1 MSDWRE
7 YILQHF
13 QTPSHRL
20 TLVADPDRLMLEER
34 LLASIHANGFQ
45 LLRFDD
51 PVQFRYAYESQF
63 RHKWDRGEETE
74 LVVVL
79 RSPEHDLDRL
89 PYDLL
94 CVGRRLR
101 FQLSDLFP
109 KLSYPVVRELDR
121 ADLDALFAAFQDYR
135 GDELGD
141 RGTRAYIL
149 RHVFGVSPETLRTAA
164 DVLKHLL
171 SRHYAG
177 RRVPPTIDSL
187 LLERLQ
193 QLPEIRNWPL
203 QAILADRSAFFDFV
217 QHAWPR
223 FLVEQHALI
232 TGAREPRIEYAED
245 IPFLPLDEPDVRAF
259 VDSLFL
265 EGYLRPIVVPDDFP
279 SGKSWRRDDWTQV
292 GVVRQPEL
300 DRQLRFEKLLTVAR
314 ETLPDT
320 AATHKEWG
328 RFARTWAE
336 VVILRHSF
344 PATMPLPGPEYR
356 EDFGQ
361 LQLAVE
367 SRFAEWMQK
376 RYLALYNYPPLPA
389 PVMLHQ
395 IPHYLAHQLKAGRL
409 KRVALIVIDG
419 LALNQWLLI
428 QTQLQASHSDW
439 GFAETAVFAWVPTLT
454 SVSRQSIFAAW
465 PPLNFPSTWDRTD
478 REPKHWTRFWMDEGL
493 PEPAIGYFR
502 GPNLDDDPDLDA
514 WLQDTR
520 SVVAGLV
527 VNKVDDIMHGM
538 QLGTQGMHQQV
549 SLWAEQGNLPRLLS
563 KLYQAGFT
571 VFITAD
577 HGNIAAKGIGKPQQG
592 ALIEERGKR
601 ALQFSQ
607 PAFLA
612 QAQAQYPD
620 AISWRSDALPDA
632 IHVLLADGLDS
643 FDTLEEE
650 SVCHGGISLEEVIVP
665 FIQVTSVPA

>member
-1 MSDWRE
+1 MFDWRE

-20 TLVADPDRLMLEER
+20 TLVADPDGLMLEER
-34 LLASIHANGFQ
+34 LLAAIRANGFQ

-63 RHKWDRGEETE
+63 RRKWDRGEETE

-94 CVGRRLR
+94 SVGRRLK

-109 KLSYPVVRELDR
+109 RLSYPVVRELDKS
-121 ADLDALFAAFQDYR
+121 DLDALFTAYQDYR
-135 GDELGD
+135 GDELGNRD
-141 RGTRAYIL
+141 TRAYLL
-149 RHVFGVSPETLRTAA
+149 RHVFGVSPETVRTTA

-177 RRVPPTIDSL
+177 RRVPAAIDQL

-193 QLPEIRNWPL
+193 HIPGVEGWPL
-203 QAILADRSAFFDFV
+203 AELVADRNVFFDFV
-217 QHAWPR
+217 QRAWPR

-232 TGAREPRIEYAED
+232 TGIRESRIEYAED

-265 EGYLRPIVVPDDFP
+265 EGYLRPIVVPDD
-279 SGKSWRRDDWTQV
+279 WRRDDWTQV
-292 GVVRQPEL
+292 GIMHQPEL

-314 ETLPDT
+314 ETLPDA
-320 AATHKEWG
+320 AATHKEWA

-336 VVILRHSF
+336 VVILRHCF
-344 PATMPLPGPEYR
+344 PPTMPLPSAK
-356 EDFGQ
+356 DFEE
-361 LQLAVE
+361 LQLTIE

-376 RYLALYNYPPLPA
+376 RYLALHNYPPLPA

-419 LALNQWLLI
+419 LALNQWHII
-428 QTQLQASHSDW
+428 QTQLQASHADW

-465 PPLNFPSTWDRTD
+465 PPLNFPGTWDRTD
-478 REPKHWTRFWMDEGL
+478 REPKHWTRFWMDQGL
-493 PEPAIGYFR
+493 PESAIGYFR
-502 GPNLDDDPDLDA
+502 GPNLDDDPNLDA

-527 VNKVDDIMHGM
+527 VNKVDDIMHGV
-538 QLGTQGMHQQV
+538 QLGTQGMHRQV
-549 SLWAEQGNLPRLLS
+549 SLWAEQGHLPRLLS
-563 KLYQAGFT
+563 KLCQAGFT

-612 QAQAQYPD
+612 QAQTQYPD

-632 IHVLLADGLDS
+632 IHVLLADGLNS